1 MTSQAVEMI
10 DVTQVADSLLVG
22 SRPVMVNAQRQ
33 VLVRTPRGLM
43 VNSLLREDEWKE
55 VDAAALAAARYPLR
69 VVSGLRSRGLVRRLG
84 GLGTLVSQWYM
95 RSEVTPAH
103 VSMTGQGALRD
114 LPDLRTAGVPVP
126 VISKE
131 FAIDA
136 RSLEAS
142 RRLGDGLDVSAAEEA
157 GRVVAEAYDDLALNG
172 NTTIVTGGMTVY
184 GLRTHPNRNT
194 DTAANFGGGAWGANT
209 DNPVKTVAGM
219 INAAMTDRH
228 YGPYMVFVGQ
238 GQYNAAALS
247 FYNDGTAQTP
257 VQRIRSLPQ
266 VEGVEMLP
274 NLPDGEVLLVQMT
287 SDVVRL
293 AEAMD
298 LQVREWASPDGMTSV
313 FRVMLC
319 GTPEVKARYDGKS
332 GIVHATGA

>member
-1 MTSQAVEMI
+1 MSMQSVEMI
-10 DVTQVADSLLVG
+10 DVTQATDGLLVG
-22 SRPVMVNAQRQ
+22 SRPMVVNAEQH

-43 VNSLLREDEWKE
+43 VNSLLRENEWKE
-55 VDAAALAAARYPLR
+55 VDMAALAAARYPLR
-69 VVSGLRSRGLVRRLG
+69 VVSGLRRRGLVRRLG

-157 GRVVAEAYDDLALNG
+157 ARVVAEAYDDLVLNG
-172 NTTIVTGGMTVY
+172 NTTIVTSGMSVY
-184 GLRTHPNRNT
+184 GLRSHPNRNT
-194 DTAANFGGGAWGANT
+194 DTAASFGGGVWSAST

-228 YGPYMVFVGQ
+228 YGPYMVYVGQ
-238 GQYNAAALS
+238 KQYNDAALT
-247 FYNDGTAQTP
+247 FYSDGTAQTP
-257 VQRIRSLPQ
+257 MQRIESLPQ

-293 AEAMD
+293 AEALD
-298 LQVREWASPDGMTSV
+298 LQVREWTSPDGMTSV
-313 FRVMLC
+313 FRVMLV
-319 GTPEVKARYDGKS
+319 GTVEVKARYDGKS